1 MSPSRDAA
9 VARFRRPVE
18 TIEPDRL
25 SVPVR
30 AVWVYVDAAPGMNPV
45 DRLGVHF
52 TKDPLFEDGPRPR
65 TEVRRAAR
73 R

>member
-1 MSPSRDAA
+1 MSPGRDAA
-9 VARFRRPVE
+9 VARFRRLAE
-18 TIEPDRL
+18 TIETDRL
-25 SVPVR
+25 PVPAR
-30 AVWVYVDAAPGMNPV
+30 AAWVYGDAALEIDPV